1 LTAATPPQPTDPSPT
16 SAPRRQPAM
25 GFIMAVVLIDMM
37 AVGLIVPVLP
47 AIVGQFAKD
56 PADQSTWY
64 GVLSTVYA
72 LATFFG
78 APVLGAMS
86 DRYGRRPILL
96 IGFCGV
102 AINFFV
108 TALATSMWML
118 VASRVVGGAMQAN
131 AAVANAY
138 VADITEPEQRAR
150 RFGMLGAMFGIGFIL
165 GPVVG
170 GILGGIDLRLP
181 FFVAGTLALVN
192 LVYGIV
198 VLPESLP
205 AERRRVMHWKQINP
219 LASLK
224 QLAELRGVGL
234 LVAVL
239 ACCGLAQFTMYTVWV
254 LHNTFKFG
262 WGPSENGWSLFAV
275 GIVSAVVQGGLL
287 GRLLKVTTPQKL
299 AVWGLVSSTLAFALW
314 GATTQAWMMYVII
327 FANLLGAT
335 VAATMQSLISSAADG
350 TRQGQ
355 TMGAVSSLN
364 SLTAVLAPV
373 VAAPLLA
380 SVSHYPQGDWRIGMP
395 FFFCALL
402 QSVALLLAVIHFR
415 RHRRAEL
422 AAAPT

>member
-1 LTAATPPQPTDPSPT
+1 
-16 SAPRRQPAM
+16 M

-56 PADQSTWY
+56 PAEQSTWY
-64 GVLSTVYA
+64 GVLATIYA

-118 VASRVVGGAMQAN
+118 VASRVIGGAMQAN

-138 VADITEPEQRAR
+138 VADITEPENRAR

-165 GPVVG
+165 GPVIG

-205 AERRRVMHWKQINP
+205 PERRRVMHWKQINP

-262 WGPSENGWSLFAV
+262 WGPTENGWSLFAV
-275 GIVSAVVQGGLL
+275 GIVAAVVQGGLL
-287 GRLLKVTTPQKL
+287 GRLLKVMTPQKL

-314 GATTQAWMMYVII
+314 GATTQPWMMYVII

-335 VAATMQSLISSAADG
+335 VAATMQSLISVAADG

-355 TMGAVSSLN
+355 TMGAISSLN

-373 VAAPLLA
+373 VASPLLA
-380 SVSHYPQGDWRIGMP
+380 AVSHYPQGDWRIGTP

-402 QSVALLLAVIHFR
+402 QGVALLLAVIHFR
-415 RHRRAEL
+415 KHRGDQL